1 MLTSLKMSQDQA
13 WGISTRVEDI
23 VTKRALAHLDE
34 DICMDVFYALQN
46 PIAFFGLWEEI
57 SHVVYGEI
65 LEG

>member
-1 MLTSLKMSQDQA
+1 MLTKLKISQNQV
-13 WGISTRVEDI
+13 WGIENRIYTEVRTQTIKQVYEETI
-23 VTKRALAHLDE
+23 WT
-34 DICMDVFYALQN
+34 VFYALQN